1 MDKKMILKFIKNLI
15 ENIFHKRELASL
27 KAECDIL
34 AMAYEDLLSWADWV
48 NLKTSELHMI
58 KDALENRL
66 FRETV
71 YQFKLRMGYRETYK
85 GLMAKIRIVLKK
97 KGEIK

>member
-1 MDKKMILKFIKNLI
+1 MIIRFIKKII
-15 ENIFHKRELASL
+15 EKIFHKWELASL
-27 KAECDIL
+27 KAECDLL

-48 NLKTSELHMI
+48 NLKTSELKMI

-71 YQFKLRMGYRETYK
+71 YEFNTRMGYKETYK
-85 GLMAKIRIVLKK
+85 GLMAKIRIILKK